1 MLSVKLA
8 ADNWDIFTR
17 TERLALLRMLP
28 FNVGCPD
35 VGWPFNVGCPD
46 VGWAKPAGEEGNQWA
61 KVNPIIQHA
70 LLQLDWE
77 FALGRRIK
85 GFSNG

>member
-8 ADNWDIFTR
+8 ADNWDIFGR

-28 FNVGCPD
+28 NSVGC
-35 VGWPFNVGCPD
+35 VET
-46 VGWAKPAGEEGNQWA
+46 GWASPSGEEGNQWA
-61 KVNPIIQHA
+61 KLNPLIQHA
-70 LLQLDWE
+70 LLRLDWE

>member
-17 TERLALLRMLP
+17 MERLALLRML
-28 FNVGCPD
+28 
-35 VGWPFNVGCPD
+35 PFNVGCPD